1 MNKPYYILN
10 KDEFINILNLF
21 HAYGF
26 DFKENELQEFG
37 LLVLIDKVI
46 GDMSKENYDFKY
58 KLSKFEGE

>member
-1 MNKPYYILN
+1 MNKPYYLLN
-10 KDEFINILNLF
+10 RDEFINILNLF

-46 GDMSKENYDFKY
+46 GDISKEKFDLKY
-58 KLSKFEGE
+58 KLSKLEGE